1 MTTRKLLIFIPTY
14 NERDN
19 VGRMCRELLDLGL
32 EADILFVDDNSPD
45 GTADLL
51 DELAKNEER
60 LRVMRRPGKLG
71 IGSAHQDGIAYAYDN
86 GYERLITMD
95 CDFTHSPSDIPRLL
109 AVSGTGE
116 ADVVVGSRYI
126 NKRSLPGWSPSR
138 RFLTMFGHFLTKTLL
153 GLPHDASGAFRLYD
167 LRCID
172 REIFKLVTAT
182 SYSFFFESLFILV
195 NNKCAIREIP
205 IVLPAR
211 TYGHSKLT
219 LAEASRSAKYLATLS
234 LENWAAPERF
244 RLRGRDPDDAADL
257 IDPQNW
263 DAYWVRKNSA
273 GGLVY
278 DVIATSYRKLFIKRN
293 LQAAL
298 GRTFSQGA
306 RLLHAGCG
314 SGQVDADLHK
324 QFKITAADIS
334 PAALDLYCRN
344 NPKAASIR
352 RADLFALPFGDGEF
366 DGVYNLGVMEHFT
379 GEEIGLILSEMRR
392 VLKPGG
398 MAVLF
403 WPHARASSVFVLKVV
418 HFAMR
423 RVFQKISKLHP
434 DEITLIQGREQARAL
449 LEAAGFAL
457 ESYAFGPKDI
467 FIQAVVVGRTT

>member
-19 VGRMCRELLDLGL
+19 AGRMCRELLDL

-51 DELAKNEER
+51 ESLAREEKR
-60 LRVMRRPGKLG
+60 LTVLRRPGKLG
-71 IGSAHQDGIAYAYDN
+71 IGSAHQDGIAYAYDH
-86 GYERLITMD
+86 GYERLVTMD

-109 AVSGTGE
+109 AASDG
-116 ADVVVGSRYI
+116 ADVVVGSRYM
-126 NKRSLPGWSPSR
+126 NKKSLPGWSPFR
-138 RFLTMFGHFLTKTLL
+138 RVLTMFGHFLTKTLL
-153 GLPHDASGAFRLYD
+153 RLPQDASGAFRLYD
-167 LRCID
+167 LGRIKRD
-172 REIFKLVTAT
+172 VFRLVTAK

-195 NNKCAIREIP
+195 NNGLRVKEIP

-219 LAEASRSAKYLATLS
+219 FAEASRSARYLAALS
-234 LENWAAPERF
+234 MENWAAPERF

-263 DAYWVRKNSA
+263 DAYWGRKQSA

-278 DVIATSYRKLFIKRN
+278 DVIAAGYRKLFIKRN

-298 GRTFSQGA
+298 NRIFPEGA

-314 SGQVDADLHK
+314 SGQVDADLHER
-324 QFKITAADIS
+324 FRITAVDIS

-352 RADLFALPFGDGEF
+352 RADLFALPFGDSEF

-379 GEEIGLILSEMRR
+379 EEEILRILGEVRR
-392 VLKPGG
+392 VLKRGG
-398 MAVLF
+398 KAVFF
-403 WPHARASSVFVLKVV
+403 WPHARSSSVFVLRAV
-418 HFAMR
+418 HWLMR
-423 RVFQKISKLHP
+423 KIIRKQEKFHP
-434 DEITLIQGREQARAL
+434 DEVTLLNNRTQARKLL
-449 LEAAGFAL
+449 LEAGLTL
-457 ESYAFGPKDI
+457 ESYRFGPTDLC
-467 FIQAVVVGRTT
+467 IQAVIIGRKEA